1 MQDHSLR
8 ANQLAR
14 GTHQAHGPSDSHD
27 PMVGAFPPPRQPF
40 ELIRQASTARAQ
52 TSAQQ
57 VEDASTNRMRSA
69 SPDPG
74 ETEHCLE
81 PKDWAT
87 SLCAADKTRHAPS
100 RSRASAGLLANA
112 IGAMTTDQPRSPD
125 GLEQQPSE
133 PESWQ
138 HPVLGMRSTATTSH
152 ALSTAQLKY
161 KCTSTLLGRPL
172 GQQLKRCCNRRWRA
186 AQNLAPISVET
197 DQNQLHMRL
206 EGAITIG
213 S

>member
-1 MQDHSLR
+1 MLLR
-8 ANQLAR
+8 DIVDLEATYDMSDISENKLEDTLKLIENGGEKEEKNQK
-14 GTHQAHGPSDSHD
+14 D
-27 PMVGAFPPPRQPF
+27 
-40 ELIRQASTARAQ
+40 
-52 TSAQQ
+52 
-57 VEDASTNRMRSA
+57 NK
-69 SPDPG
+69 
-74 ETEHCLE
+74 EHCLE
-81 PKDWAT
+81 PKDWGT
-87 SLCAADKTRHAPS
+87 SLWSADKPRHAPS
-100 RSRASAGLLANA
+100 RSRASPGLLANA
-112 IGAMTTDQPRSPD
+112 SGAMTTDRPRSPD

-138 HPVLGMRSTATTSH
+138 NPVLGMRSTATTSH
-152 ALSTAQLKY
+152 ALPTAQLKY